1 MRHLWVEVLQET
13 EGDPVSAFEQ
23 RLRIALAQAYT
34 AEGVEIVMR
43 SRLWLDD
50 GEPRTWEQYVAD
62 GEGDRVLDWAE
73 SLTGM
78 VAT

>member
-1 MRHLWVEVLQET
+1 MS
-13 EGDPVSAFEQ
+13 PFEQ
-23 RLRIALAQAYT
+23 RLRTALEEAYT
-34 AEGVEIVMR
+34 FEGVDIVMM
-43 SRLWLDD
+43 SRLNLG

-62 GEGDRVLDWAE
+62 GEGDLVLDWAE

>member
-1 MRHLWVEVLQET
+1 M
-13 EGDPVSAFEQ
+13 SAFEL
-23 RLRIALAQAYT
+23 RLRTALARAYT
-34 AEGVEIVMR
+34 PEGVEIAMR

-50 GEPRTWEQYVAD
+50 GPPRTWEQYVED
-62 GEGDRVLDWAE
+62 DEGDRVLDWAE

>member
-1 MRHLWVEVLQET
+1 MST
-13 EGDPVSAFEQ
+13 FEQ
-23 RLRIALAQAYT
+23 RLRAALAEAYT
-34 AEGVEIVMR
+34 PEGVGIVMH
-43 SRLWLDD
+43 SRLLL
-50 GEPRTWEQYVAD
+50 GGKPRTWWQYVAD